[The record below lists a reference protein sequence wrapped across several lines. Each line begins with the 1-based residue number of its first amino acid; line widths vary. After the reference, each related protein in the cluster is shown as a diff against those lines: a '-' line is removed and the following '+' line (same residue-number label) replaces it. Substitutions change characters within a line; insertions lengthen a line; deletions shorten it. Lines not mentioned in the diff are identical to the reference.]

1 MPKLTFHFRS
11 TCSFDGALI
20 ESFIHSID
28 FEYPTTPAVDPP
40 PTPKNANTWWCLN
53 GGADILAQEM
63 TKNIVESKIK
73 KNSRVT
79 GIRKHPIASNRPM
92 RVLVEGNPTEI
103 RYSHVI
109 ATTTTPCL
117 QAMDLTGVRMQT
129 DQREALRV
137 LRYEAAVKLGIK
149 FSRKWWIKMGI
160 KRGGQGKTDRPTRCV
175 VYPSYSLHESEDCEG
190 VLLAC
195 YNNST
200 DATRLGAL
208 ARGNDP
214 TNQKLILDVV
224 LHDLALMHS
233 IEYRTLRDLVV
244 AHHFHDWSRDEFTVG
259 SWGNFGPGQFS
270 NFFSSLQVPAAGGNL
285 LFAGELTSIYH
296 GWIVASLNSAHR
308 AVYLMLLKEG
318 EYGLL
323 DKLTEKWGNLT
334 EHDIPS
340 AISFVCLA
348 QREEEFARLRE
359 EAAADREQEAANEAA
374 SEERMRRKEESDKK
388 VEELSRFVQETISQ
402 ITGGQDISRL
412 VQETFDQITG

>member
-1 MPKLTFHFRS
+1 MLKLTFHFRS

-28 FEYPTTPAVDPP
+28 FEYPATPAVDPP
-40 PTPKNANTWWCLN
+40 PTSKNENTWWCLN

-63 TKNIVESKIK
+63 TKNVMEYNIK
-73 KNSRVT
+73 KHARVT
-79 GIRKHPIASNRPM
+79 AIRKHPITSNRPM

-149 FSRKWWIKMGI
+149 FSKKWWIKKGI

-208 ARGNDP
+208 TRGNDP

-233 IEYRTLRDLVV
+233 MEYRTLRDMVV
-244 AHHFHDWSRDEFTVG
+244 AHHFHDWSRNEFTVG

-285 LFAGELTSIYH
+285 IFAGELSSIYH
-296 GWIVASLNSAHR
+296 GWIVAALNSAHR

-323 DKLTEKWGNLT
+323 KDLREKWGNLT
-334 EHDIPS
+334 EHDTSS
-340 AISFVCLA
+340 AVSFVCLA

-359 EAAADREQEAANEAA
+359 AAAADREKADD
-374 SEERMRRKEESDKK
+374 DKK
-388 VEELSRFVQETISQ
+388 AAEKERLRAEKAAKQAEEVSRFIQEK
-402 ITGGQDISRL
+402 L
-412 VQETFDQITG
+412 DQVMKGLGLG